1 MSVYCWFLCIFA
13 HFLFVVVVWL
23 SVLCAVFFSFFVYFR
38 ILVLLILCVNI
49 SAVGVLIFRTYY
61 RYLSRSKSNG
71 GCVWGSV
78 IFVCQIT
85 HKLWTDF
92 RNFCAGEMIIMCL
105 CAFHEPL
112 KFNIALAIHMIM
124 QLRSGHVTLL
134 QTKFQPLNC
143 PPIKL
148 TAPGGLTLGS
158 APYF

>member
-1 MSVYCWFLCIFA
+1 
-13 HFLFVVVVWL
+13 
-23 SVLCAVFFSFFVYFR
+23 
-38 ILVLLILCVNI
+38 
-49 SAVGVLIFRTYY
+49 
-61 RYLSRSKSNG
+61 
-71 GCVWGSV
+71 
-78 IFVCQIT
+78 
-85 HKLWTDF
+85 
-92 RNFCAGEMIIMCL
+92 MCL